1 MKVAFRNST
10 GLIRE
15 VKVGFSWTCLFF
27 GGFPFFF
34 RGMPLHAIFIS
45 LISTVPPLLIF
56 WGIGSIGAF
65 SALVLSIAIPM
76 QANKITAQ
84 YYLEH
89 GYIPVGP
96 NWEYA
101 AQRWGVHLNNSF

>member
-1 MKVAFRNST
+1 MKVAFRNSA

-27 GGFPFFF
+27 GGFPFLF

-45 LISTVPPLLIF
+45 LISAVPPLLTLL
-56 WGIGSIGAF
+56 GVGSIGFF
-65 SALVLSIAIPM
+65 SAIALLIIPVK
-76 QANKITAQ
+76 ANQITAQ

-89 GYIPVGP
+89 GYVPVGP
-96 NWEYA
+96 GWDYA
-101 AQRWGVHLNNSF
+101 AQRWGVHLNNSL